1 MIDTSLRRPRFRP
14 LLFAALVAGTVGML
28 SGCAPEPGPVG
39 PTGGPSAT
47 STPSGTLP
55 PSEQPDLGEPGPE
68 CDEILTADDIYSY
81 NSNMSAVAAPA
92 PTEGSLAA
100 EAASL
105 EGTVCRWSNDTSNLG
120 IDVAVAVPG
129 DAALADLEA
138 SAEADATFA
147 GEISSPP
154 EVQAYFDVEGSV
166 GTAQVFAAGR
176 WIVLSSP
183 MFIEAADA
191 EPLITAILAN
201 LGDAS

>member
-1 MIDTSLRRPRFRP
+1 MIATSLRRPRVRP

-39 PTGGPSAT
+39 PTDGPSAT

-68 CDEILTADDIYSY
+68 CGDILSAEDVYAY
-81 NSNMSAVAAPA
+81 NPNMSAVAAPT
-92 PTEGSLAA
+92 PSEGSLAA

-105 EGTVCRWSNDTSNLG
+105 EGTVCRWSNDTSNVA
-120 IDVAVAVPG
+120 IDVAVAIPG
-129 DAALADLEA
+129 ETEFTDLEDA
-138 SAEADATFA
+138 AEADATPADAF
-147 GEISSPP
+147 GNTP
-154 EVQAYFDVEGSV
+154 EVQGYFDVEGSV

-183 MFIEAADA
+183 MFVEAADV
-191 EPLITAILAN
+191 EPLVTSILAN